1 MKSKEVSWDIY
12 FLVTGYELPV
22 DLGAG
27 LDSPRGL
34 ARRQGLLLIGG
45 SEDVGSFLEQDS
57 GLGLKHCA
65 IYLFY
70 IYHMLWCLD
79 VLNLSQG

>member
-1 MKSKEVSWDIY
+1 M
-12 FLVTGYELPV
+12 

-27 LDSPRGL
+27 LDSPRG
-34 ARRQGLLLIGG
+34 AGKGRQGLLLIGG
-45 SEDVGSFLEQDS
+45 SEDVGSFLDS

-70 IYHMLWCLD
+70 IFHMLWCLD
-79 VLNLSQG
+79 VL